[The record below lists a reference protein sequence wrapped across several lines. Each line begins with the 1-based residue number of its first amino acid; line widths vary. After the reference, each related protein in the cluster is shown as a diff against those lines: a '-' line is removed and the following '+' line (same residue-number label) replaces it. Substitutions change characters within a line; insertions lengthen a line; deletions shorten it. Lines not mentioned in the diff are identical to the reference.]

1 MGITSQN
8 EEPLTMLNINN
19 NSLLNKKVIIH
30 HRKDTDTPTLEGTIT
45 HVDAT
50 GSFTITLPDKKTSK
64 TMALNLEQ
72 TIRGLIRSARAD
84 ITLTAMDSN
93 GRLKHMACTRVE
105 PFANPKGKT
114 AEERGATRYLGA
126 YVSFLGW
133 KEQESVTIKAIR
145 NFKIQLSRIHPNL
158 KNARAAVQS
167 ILTARVASGRL
178 VMPTNKKVTDMCHQ
192 VVTQITRQC
201 LTVHRKTDG
210 VDDTN
215 EIATTLLPN
224 TAGDGLNFPDPET
237 ACTTQDARRLHDGLM
252 SPDDRVA
259 AATWGALHHLTDPQT
274 GQRKPNTRDHF
285 PTFAGRLQNLRNHGI
300 TAHRGRRDY
309 DSLPKPP
316 EPQSENE
323 AQKIEEIEE
332 FLRHEMNTHLIP
344 NTILFVPGDETHP
357 PTRTEETETPTLAS
371 HNMFTSIG

>member
-1 MGITSQN
+1 
-8 EEPLTMLNINN
+8 
-19 NSLLNKKVIIH
+19 
-30 HRKDTDTPTLEGTIT
+30 
-45 HVDAT
+45 
-50 GSFTITLPDKKTSK
+50 
-64 TMALNLEQ
+64 
-72 TIRGLIRSARAD
+72 
-84 ITLTAMDSN
+84 
-93 GRLKHMACTRVE
+93 
-105 PFANPKGKT
+105 
-114 AEERGATRYLGA
+114 
-126 YVSFLGW
+126 
-133 KEQESVTIKAIR
+133 
-145 NFKIQLSRIHPNL
+145 
-158 KNARAAVQS
+158 
-167 ILTARVASGRL
+167 
-178 VMPTNKKVTDMCHQ
+178 MPTNKKVTDLCHQ

-274 GQRKPNTRDHF
+274 GKRKPNTRDHF

-371 HNMFTSIG
+371 HNMFAAIGLAY